1 MYLDTGIIIKLLTP
15 EPESAWFEAEL
26 RGHPFSTSEL
36 ALVEVRSALF
46 SKERARSITAAQR
59 LRAEAKFQ
67 EWLETDLLVLH
78 PLNLSVLRKSMQIL
92 AMTHPSIPL
101 RSLDALHVAA
111 CDLAQEFPL
120 CTTDG
125 RMHDAARLL
134 RLPTFP
140 EKLPLTF

>member
-15 EPESAWFEAEL
+15 EPESAWFETEL

-46 SKERARSITAAQR
+46 AKERARSITAAQR

-78 PLNLSVLRKSMQIL
+78 PLNLSVLRKSMQVL

-125 RMHDAARLL
+125 RVHDAAHLL

-140 EKLPLTF
+140 EKLPLTS